1 MTAHPAPEIL
11 EAVISP
17 LKGWHGMK
25 DKANERL
32 LGIDLGT
39 VRTGFAVSD
48 PGGFLASP
56 IETVTERDLTRLADR
71 AFSIAAGQGTARV
84 VLGHPRN
91 MDGSRGESARRAEEF
106 AALLTERGLE
116 VILWDERMSTVA
128 SERVLMEGNVRRE
141 DRKTYIDKMA
151 AAFILQGYLDYQ
163 SFSTQQKESED

>member
-1 MTAHPAPEIL
+1 
-11 EAVISP
+11 
-17 LKGWHGMK
+17 MK

-91 MDGSRGESARRAEEF
+91 MDGSRGESARRAEEV
-106 AALLTERGLE
+106 AAL
-116 VILWDERMSTVA
+116 
-128 SERVLMEGNVRRE
+128 RE
-141 DRKTYIDKMA
+141 MIDA
-151 AAFILQGYLDYQ
+151 YG
-163 SFSTQQKESED
+163 KES

>member
-1 MTAHPAPEIL
+1 
-11 EAVISP
+11 
-17 LKGWHGMK
+17 MK

-91 MDGSRGESARRAEEF
+91 MDGLQGRERPPGGGVRRA
-106 AALLTERGLE
+106 A
-116 VILWDERMSTVA
+116 D
-128 SERVLMEGNVRRE
+128 
-141 DRKTYIDKMA
+141 
-151 AAFILQGYLDYQ
+151 
-163 SFSTQQKESED
+163 

>member
-1 MTAHPAPEIL
+1 
-11 EAVISP
+11 
-17 LKGWHGMK
+17 MK

-116 VILWDERMSTVA
+116 VILWDERMTTLSAICLLYT
-128 SERVLMEGNVRRE
+128 SPSPR
-141 DRKTYIDKMA
+141 D
-151 AAFILQGYLDYQ
+151 
-163 SFSTQQKESED
+163 

>member
-1 MTAHPAPEIL
+1 
-11 EAVISP
+11 
-17 LKGWHGMK
+17 MK

-116 VILWDERMSTVA
+116 VILWDERLTTVA
-128 SERVLMEGNVRRE
+128 ADRVLMESGVRRE
-141 DRKTYIDKMA
+141 HRKESVDQIA
-151 AAFILQGYLDYQ
+151 AAMILQGYLDNL
-163 SFSTQQKESED
+163 SFQGERDETGERE

>member
-1 MTAHPAPEIL
+1 
-11 EAVISP
+11 
-17 LKGWHGMK
+17 MK

-71 AFSIAAGQGTARV
+71 ALSIAAGQGTARV

-163 SFSTQQKESED
+163 SFSENQAESEDSEDI